1 MTPSPDPQNPP
12 PPPAP
17 SGVELAPGVV
27 APEAILRFSFTTS
40 RGPGGQNVNKRLT
53 ACELRLRVDDI
64 PIREPAKNRLRK
76 LAGARLTT
84 DDELILVS
92 DEHRSQQQNKTET
105 LARLRELLVKAI
117 TQPKPRVKTK
127 PTRGSKE
134 RRLKAKKESGEKK
147 SRRQKP
153 EW

>member
-1 MTPSPDPQNPP
+1 MTDQQDN
-12 PPPAP
+12 PAP
-17 SGVELAPGVV
+17 LSGVELAPGVV
-27 APEAILRFSFTTS
+27 APEAILQFSFTTS

-53 ACELRLRVDDI
+53 ACELRVRVDDL
-64 PIREPAKNRLRK
+64 PIREPARNRLRK

-92 DEHRSQQQNKTET
+92 DEHRSQQQNKAET
-105 LARLRELLVKAI
+105 VARLRDLFVRAV
-117 TQPKPRVKTK
+117 TPPKPRVKTK
-127 PTRGSKE
+127 PTRGSRE
-134 RRLKAKKESGEKK
+134 RRIKAKKESGEKK